1 MRTRNIVAVGAVTSA
16 LLLAGCAGGATI
28 KTTIG
33 PGSPFCN
40 DLATFAP
47 EAATLSDAAAQSRA
61 TLLQALPP
69 IQALLTKLANEAPT
83 GDTVNGKPVKADV
96 GVVARVYSDLITSL
110 RNASPT
116 DPAAV
121 KQALAAV
128 DAKEGQALTDAVGRL
143 DAYAGPVCKVSV
155 PAATATTS
163 STVPGTASTAS
174 TVASIGPAAETCILD
189 SAKAMA
195 MTAIDLI
202 ADKTLLQGVKAE
214 FAAATG

>member
-1 MRTRNIVAVGAVTSA
+1 VRTRNIVAVGAVTSA

-96 GVVARVYSDLITSL
+96 GVVARVYGDLITDL
-110 RNASPT
+110 QNASST

-121 KQALAAV
+121 KKAVAAV

-143 DAYAGPVCKVSV
+143 DAYTSPVCKVS

-163 STVPGTASTAS
+163 SSVPGAAS
-174 TVASIGPAAETCILD
+174 TVAPVGPAAPTTI
-189 SAKAMA
+189 APVGPAA
-195 MTAIDLI
+195 PTTTAP
-202 ADKTLLQGVKAE
+202 
-214 FAAATG
+214 ATTTTS

>member
-1 MRTRNIVAVGAVTSA
+1 VRTRNIVAVGAVTSA

-96 GVVARVYSDLITSL
+96 GVVARVYGDLITDL
-110 RNASPT
+110 QNASPT

-121 KQALAAV
+121 KKAVAAV

-143 DAYAGPVCKVSV
+143 DAYTSPVCKVS

-163 STVPGTASTAS
+163 SSVPSTAS
-174 TVASIGPAAETCILD
+174 TVAPVGPAAPTTI
-189 SAKAMA
+189 APVGPAA
-195 MTAIDLI
+195 PTTTAP
-202 ADKTLLQGVKAE
+202 
-214 FAAATG
+214 ATTTTS

>member
-1 MRTRNIVAVGAVTSA
+1 VRTRNIVAVGAVTSA

-69 IQALLTKLANEAPT
+69 IQALLTKLGNEAPT
-83 GDTVNGKPVKADV
+83 GDTVNGKPLKADV
-96 GVVARVYSDLITSL
+96 GVVARVYGDLITDL
-110 RNASPT
+110 QNASST

-121 KQALAAV
+121 KKAVAAV

-143 DAYAGPVCKVSV
+143 DAYTSPVCKVS

-163 STVPGTASTAS
+163 SSVPGAAS
-174 TVASIGPAAETCILD
+174 TVAPVGPAAPTTI
-189 SAKAMA
+189 APVGPAA
-195 MTAIDLI
+195 PTTTAP
-202 ADKTLLQGVKAE
+202 
-214 FAAATG
+214 ATTTTS